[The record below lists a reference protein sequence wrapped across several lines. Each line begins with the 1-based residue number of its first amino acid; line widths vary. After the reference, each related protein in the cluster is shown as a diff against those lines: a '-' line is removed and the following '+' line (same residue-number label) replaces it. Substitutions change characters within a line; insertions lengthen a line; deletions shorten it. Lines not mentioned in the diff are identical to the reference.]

1 MRFDEF
7 ALHPLILKAV
17 EACGLTEP
25 TPVQEQA
32 IPFALEG
39 RDVLATAAT
48 GTGKTAAFLLP
59 VLSNL
64 AGLPARRMPGQP
76 TVLVLTPTRELASQI
91 ARAVRDFG
99 KFANVNSVEIV
110 GGMPYREQLRRMSRP
125 VDIVVATPG
134 RLLDH
139 VRANRLDLSQIETL
153 IFDEADR
160 MLDMG
165 FTEDVTAIAAACPA
179 DRRTMLFTATLDRRM
194 EALAR
199 GLLREPIRVQIETAL
214 SAPDIAQT
222 LYYADDIGHKKA
234 LLAHLVSQPDVGKT
248 LVFVATKR
256 DADAISRELAE
267 AGHAVSALH
276 GDLSQGQR
284 NHTLKRL
291 HDGRLRVVV
300 ATDVAAR
307 GIDVRDITHVINFD
321 LPRAAEDYVHRIG
334 RTGRAGATGNA
345 ISFAGRDDK
354 GLVIRI
360 ERFTHSTL
368 AVAVVPGM
376 EPRLPQRSAPHR
388 NGPKRPNS
396 FRKADAPPRG
406 EPKRTFH
413 RDANHRDANSRPAQS
428 RTGGRGDA
436 GRKRA

>member
-1 MRFDEF
+1 MNFTDF
-7 ALHPLILKAV
+7 ALHPMILKAV
-17 EACGLTEP
+17 EAAGLVTP

-59 VLSNL
+59 TLSRLL
-64 AGLPARRMPGQP
+64 AEPVRRGNAAP
-76 TVLVLTPTRELASQI
+76 VILVLAPTRELAGQVT
-91 ARAVRDFG
+91 RAVRLFG
-99 KFANVNSVEIV
+99 KFIRMWAVEIV
-110 GGMPYREQLRRMSRP
+110 GGMPYREQLRQMARP
-125 VDIVVATPG
+125 VEVVVATPG

-139 VRANRLDLSQIETL
+139 VRAGRLDLSKVEAL
-153 IFDEADR
+153 IIDEADR

-165 FTEDVTAIAAACPA
+165 FSEDVAAIAGACPT
-179 DRRTMLFTATLDRRM
+179 DRQTLLFTATLDRGM

-199 GLLREPIRVQIETAL
+199 DLLRDPIRVAIATET
-214 SAPDIAQT
+214 SAPDIAQS
-222 LYYADDIGHKKA
+222 LYYADHMAHKRQ
-234 LLAHLVSQPDVGKT
+234 LLAHFATQAEVTKAI
-248 LVFVATKR
+248 VFVATKR
-256 DADAISRELAE
+256 DADDIARELAE

-276 GDLSQGQR
+276 GDMSQGQR

-291 HDGRLRVVV
+291 HDGRVRLLV

-307 GIDVRDITHVINFD
+307 GLDVRDISHVVNFD

-334 RTGRAGATGNA
+334 RTGRAGAAGAA

-368 AVAVVPGM
+368 AVATVPGL
-376 EPRLPQRSAPHR
+376 EPKLPQRRPAHA
-388 NGPKRPNS
+388 NGPKRTYGGAKRGNNKS
-396 FRKADAPPRG
+396 NAAPRPWRQDKPRA
-406 EPKRTFH
+406 KT
-413 RDANHRDANSRPAQS
+413 SS
-428 RTGGRGDA
+428 YRGDA
-436 GRKRA
+436 PRKRA